1 MRTVS
6 RSIVFLMFFGMTG
19 IARAFTVFACEPEWA
34 ALTLALYPKAQ
45 IFSATNHLQDPHH
58 IEARPSLIARLRQ
71 ADLAICTGAG
81 LEAGWLPTLQARAGN
96 PKVQDGQPG
105 MFYAA
110 KVSALIHSRP
120 STISPF
126 SGDVHADGNPHIH
139 ADPHRLRQVAR
150 ALRDRLVQLRQID
163 AGDIT
168 AAHADFDARLSARI
182 NDWERLAAPLKG
194 KAIVVQHSTFDYLW
208 SWLQISRVADLEP
221 KPGMSPTPGHLE
233 RIQQQVRQSPVSAIV
248 IAEHHDRRP
257 AEWLARQEINQ
268 KLPLLVLPATV
279 TEVSASAL
287 IDWLDGLVT
296 TLRKQLQSQ

>member
-1 MRTVS
+1 MRTAS
-6 RSIVFLMFFGMTG
+6 RSIVFLMFLGMAG

-81 LEAGWLPTLQARAGN
+81 LEAGWLPVLQSRAGN

-110 KVSALIHSRP
+110 KASALIQSGP
-120 STISPF
+120 STLNPF
-126 SGDVHADGNPHIH
+126 SGDVHAEGNPHIH

-150 ALRDRLVQLRQID
+150 ALRDRLVQLRQSD
-163 AGDIT
+163 VAEIT
-168 AAHADFDARLSARI
+168 AAHADFDARLAAKI
-182 NDWERLAAPLKG
+182 NEWERLAAPLKG

-208 SWLQISRVADLEP
+208 LWLQISRLADLEP

-233 RIQQQVRQSPVSAIV
+233 RIQQLVKQGSVSAIV

-257 AEWLARQEINQ
+257 AEWLVRQDVKR

-279 TEVSASAL
+279 TEVSANAL
-287 IDWLDGLVT
+287 IDWLEGLVA
-296 TLRKQLQSQ
+296 TLRKQLEGQ